1 MNPERAFDDDGTE
14 LCTAEEERVSRAHRL
29 EINILRATI
38 KDLDDIV
45 WRNTFES
52 PAAALEAINRA
63 WLTTGQEPL

>member
-1 MNPERAFDDDGTE
+1 MPERAFDDDGTP
-14 LCTAEEERVSRAHRL
+14 LLTEEETRVYFAHRL
-29 EINILRATI
+29 EIEILRATI